1 MRAEG
6 AAAAVGLVLA
16 AGVAGAYPLD
26 GYEETGIARLQAYW
40 LARQVLL
47 ERGALVPGSLWT
59 MDRVGLRLADAPGF
73 TVPPPDP
80 AFTAQ
85 IRATLGSDVNAY
97 GIAVLDL
104 TDAAHPRYAELNPN
118 LTQNPASVGKIMV
131 LLAWFQALA
140 DLHPDD
146 PAARNQL
153 LKDTVITANGFIR
166 TDTHDVPVYKP
177 GDPMVVMRPI
187 QEGDAANLWTF
198 MDWMIS
204 DSSSAAAAML
214 QEQLV
219 LLKHFGAAYPV
230 SPEKATSFFA
240 ETPKGELQR
249 IFLDAMQKPLTR
261 NGLNPER
268 LRQGSFFTREGKN
281 RVPGTSSVATAREM
295 MRYLVLMEQGRL
307 VDRWSSLQIKRLLYL
322 TDTRIRYA
330 ASPALDQEAVYF
342 KSGSLYGCKP
352 EPGFTCDKYEGN
364 RMNFMNSIAV
374 VESGPEQGSLR
385 YIAVVLSNVLKKN
398 SVDVHQELAARIQ
411 QEIAAA
417 HAPASAPEPPGAA
430 PEP

>member
-1 MRAEG
+1 MRFVG
-6 AAAAVGLVLA
+6 MAAVGLLLA

-59 MDRVGLRLADAPGF
+59 MDQVGLRLADAPGF

-85 IRATLGSDVNAY
+85 IRATLGSDVNGY

-104 TDAAHPRYAELNPN
+104 TDAVHPRYAELNPN

-166 TDTHDVPVYKP
+166 NDSHDVPVYKV

-187 QEGDAANLWTF
+187 QEGDSANLWTF

-214 QEQLV
+214 QQHLV
-219 LLKHFGAAYPV
+219 LLKHFGAEYPV
-230 SPEKATSFFA
+230 SPEKAASFFA
-240 ETPKGELQR
+240 NTPKGELQR
-249 IFLDAMQKPLTR
+249 IFLDAMQKPLIR

-281 RVPGTSSVATAREM
+281 RVPGTNSVATAREM

-307 VDRWSSLQIKRLLYL
+307 VDRWSSLEIKRLLYL

-352 EPGFTCDKYEGN
+352 EPGFTCAKYEGN

-417 HAPASAPEPPGAA
+417 HLPAPAPEPPGAA